1 MNSAAV
7 QPKFNLATYLDWER
21 NQPGKNEFVRGEI
34 FAMVGARR
42 IHGEVAGNCFAL
54 LRQHLKGGP
63 CRAYINDMKV
73 RVERADAM
81 FYPDVFVTCD
91 PRDRATEL
99 VFAHPTLV
107 IEVLS
112 ESTASLDR
120 GFKFV
125 AYRQLDSLAEYCLID
140 PETRTVEVYR
150 KGVDGLFT
158 LHDFSNAQEV
168 RFDSVD
174 ADFALVDVFE
184 GVSPTA

>member
-7 QPKFNLATYLDWER
+7 QAKLDLAAYLEWESG
-21 NQPGKNEFVRGEI
+21 QPGKNEFVRGEV

-73 RVERADAM
+73 RVERADAV

-107 IEVLS
+107 IEVVS
-112 ESTASLDR
+112 DSTAAYER
-120 GFKFV
+120 GPKFA
-125 AYRQLDSLAEYCLID
+125 AYRQLPSLAEYALIA
-140 PETRTVEVYR
+140 PERKSVEVFR
-150 KGVDGLFT
+150 RNADGLFV
-158 LHDFSNAQEV
+158 LHDFSGQETV
-168 RFDSVD
+168 EFQSIGAKVPL
-174 ADFALVDVFE
+174 AIVFE
-184 GVSPTA
+184 NV